1 MNNDV
6 ATVAKEL
13 GELKELLNEFRNEV
27 SVELR
32 EMRLLL
38 HGVRLDLNQIAK
50 ADNFSLA
57 SHELEAGRQR
67 QRKADLEAALDAV
80 RKADAFMSE
89 KSLRT

>member
-6 ATVAKEL
+6 ATVAKGL
-13 GELKELLNEFRNEV
+13 GELKTLLHEFRKEV

-32 EMRLLL
+32 EMKSLL

-50 ADNFSLA
+50 ANKFSLA
-57 SHELEAGRQR
+57 SHEREAGRQR

-89 KSLRT
+89 KSSRT